1 MNQYNFKIKIIDD
14 FLNDDH
20 FNELMSIKLKK
31 EVDKNKMQVYHN
43 SIDKNFN
50 TTSSTINSDL
60 LVSLQKKYH
69 SKAIEVLKELSP
81 EKVKLYDYSEFV
93 LIETGSN
100 YKFPIHDDTSNKL
113 LSGVIYIKP
122 EINSGT
128 LFYANKKGDK
138 KKQIDWKINKAVF
151 FSRKEQT
158 TWHSFEGDGKSNR
171 IALVHNLMTNRI
183 KEVYK
188 AENKN
193 YLLGQFRFYINPYL
207 YKYFKFVI

>member
-20 FNELMSIKLKK
+20 FNELISIKLKK

-128 LFYANKKGDK
+128 LFYANKNGDK
-138 KKQIDWKINKAVF
+138 KKQIDWKINRAVF

-171 IALVHNLMTNRI
+171 IALVYNLMTNRI

>member
-171 IALVHNLMTNRI
+171 IALVYNLMTNRI

>member
-128 LFYANKKGDK
+128 LFYANKNGDK
-138 KKQIDWKINKAVF
+138 KKQIDWKINRAVF

-171 IALVHNLMTNRI
+171 IALVYNLMTNRI

>member
-69 SKAIEVLKELSP
+69 SKAIEVLKEFSP

-171 IALVHNLMTNRI
+171 IALVYNLMTNRI

>member
-50 TTSSTINSDL
+50 TTSSTIYSDL

-171 IALVHNLMTNRI
+171 IALVYNLMTNRI